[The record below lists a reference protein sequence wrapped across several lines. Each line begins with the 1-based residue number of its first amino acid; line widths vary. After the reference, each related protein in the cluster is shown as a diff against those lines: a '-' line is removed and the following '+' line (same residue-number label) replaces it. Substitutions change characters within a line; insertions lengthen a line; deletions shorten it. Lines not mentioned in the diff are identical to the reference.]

1 MTLQKSLEFA
11 NDAQSR
17 EIFNYND
24 IAVEAKAIIDAA
36 KTKASKI
43 VSQSV
48 IDAGA
53 ACEAGKKKGFDEGFL
68 EGKTLGAKE
77 GHEAALQEK
86 RVLFQKNSDDLVK
99 MFRVIIADF
108 GLIKETIQFEA
119 EQNTLLF
126 AVEIGRK
133 IVKSLAIE
141 NDEVLKE
148 NVINALELVA
158 SKTDIQILLNPED
171 IKKIELLV
179 NDPQSVLAKVKGLQ
193 FIGDKNID
201 CGGCKI
207 DNEFGSVDAQID
219 TQVDRIAKQIVM
231 KQI

>member
-24 IAVEAKAIIDAA
+24 IAAEAKAIIDAA

-48 IDAGA
+48 IDADV

-68 EGKTLGAKE
+68 EGKALGAKE
-77 GHEAALQEK
+77 GHEAALQEN

-99 MFRVIIADF
+99 MFRAIIADF

-141 NDEVLKE
+141 NDEVVKE
-148 NVINALELVA
+148 NVIN
-158 SKTDIQILLNPED
+158 IIIRQIYYYN
-171 IKKIELLV
+171 
-179 NDPQSVLAKVKGLQ
+179 
-193 FIGDKNID
+193 F
-201 CGGCKI
+201 
-207 DNEFGSVDAQID
+207 
-219 TQVDRIAKQIVM
+219 
-231 KQI
+231 